1 MSRHRLLVAYD
12 IGEDGDRVS
21 VAARLAALG
30 HRIQESVFLLECDDD
45 EQRELLATVER
56 RIDLEHDKVHTFVLC
71 ADCLARAGVLGQA
84 DLTPPPICWT
94 V

>member
-1 MSRHRLLVAYD
+1 M
-12 IGEDGDRVS
+12 
-21 VAARLAALG
+21 
-30 HRIQESVFLLECDDD
+30 ECDDD